1 LDEEAITSSAIASME
16 KYRPC
21 NYDIGPSRGDG
32 DDINDIRDYYSGLAT
47 RQRAMR
53 RVYDFNSPDQVCVY
67 IHAIVSCDILTRQ
80 KNLISKYWTH
90 SYL

>member
-1 LDEEAITSSAIASME
+1 ME

-21 NYDIGPSRGDG
+21 NYEIGPGRIRGDG

-53 RVYDFNSPDQVCVY
+53 RVYDINRDPVRY
-67 IHAIVSCDILTRQ
+67 
-80 KNLISKYWTH
+80 
-90 SYL
+90 

>member
-1 LDEEAITSSAIASME
+1 ME

-21 NYDIGPSRGDG
+21 NYEIGPGRIRGDG

-53 RVYDFNSPDQVCVY
+53 RVYDINRDPVRYFVN
-67 IHAIVSCDILTRQ
+67 I
-80 KNLISKYWTH
+80 
-90 SYL
+90 

>member
-1 LDEEAITSSAIASME
+1 MDEEMITSSAIASME

-47 RQRAMR
+47 RERAMR
-53 RVYDFNSPDQVCVY
+53 RVYDFKNPDQVV
-67 IHAIVSCDILTRQ
+67 L
-80 KNLISKYWTH
+80 
-90 SYL
+90 